1 MEALRLA
8 QMDVFVASL
17 PDGLDTPVGEDG
29 ARLSGG
35 QRQRLGLAR
44 ALYHQPSVLVFDE
57 ATSALDNETESKI
70 IETIEGLHGSLTMI
84 TVAHRLSTLRH
95 CDRIY
100 FMDGGRVLAAGTFDE
115 LERTVPEFARLL
127 RHAQIPLRSVT
138 DEKAAGEGDEAAASR

>member
-1 MEALRLA
+1 
-8 QMDVFVASL
+8 
-17 PDGLDTPVGEDG
+17 
-29 ARLSGG
+29 
-35 QRQRLGLAR
+35 
-44 ALYHQPSVLVFDE
+44 VFDE

-100 FMDGGRVLAAGTFDE
+100 FMDGGGVRASGTFDE

-127 RHAQIPLRSVT
+127 RHAQIPLHSVGDT
-138 DEKAAGEGDEAAASR
+138 GGGRDDEAPAAVR